1 MIGAM
6 EISTFLISAIGGL
19 IIGVIAVSI
28 YGKIMTDKKKDEA
41 SKEADRIIHRAKSKA
56 AKIDREAK
64 NKAKDFENRA
74 RRNAES
80 DIRKQKQKVQQ
91 EENNLKDK
99 EQRLER
105 EYKKKYELIELKEKE
120 LEEKKEKL
128 VIGEQRI
135 QSLEK
140 KLDEEIGQI
149 EKKLESVANMSS
161 EEAKNELK
169 YIMTEEVEKEI
180 HGRLKEIEEAGE
192 RQFKEKSR
200 RLMAQAI
207 ARYAS
212 EVSAERTVTTIAISG
227 EEMKG
232 KIIGREGR
240 NIRALEACCG
250 VDVVIDESP
259 DSVIISSFDPVRREV
274 AKRSIDR
281 LMEDGRVH
289 PARIEEVTD
298 KIKSE
303 IVSEMKDD
311 GEKACVDLGIIGV
324 HPAILNL
331 IGNLKYRQTETQ
343 NLYQHSIEVS
353 YIAGLIAAE
362 LGTDVMVARR
372 AGLLHDIGRSIDH
385 TSEGSHAMA
394 GAEFAKKHGE
404 KEKIVKAIR
413 QHEGEEPASS
423 LLSHIVQAANN
434 LSKARPGAR
443 REMME
448 SFIRRLEDL
457 ESVGNSFDGVERTF
471 AIQSGKEV
479 RVIVDSSKV
488 TDEQASMLSR
498 DISKK
503 IMRELNYPGQIKV
516 AVVRETRIVE
526 HAR

>member
-1 MIGAM
+1 MISAM
-6 EISTFLISAIGGL
+6 EISVFLISAIGGL
-19 IIGVIAVSI
+19 VLGLVGIGI
-28 YGKIMTDKKKDEA
+28 YGKILTDKKKDEA
-41 SKEADRIIHRAKSKA
+41 SKEADRVIHRAKSKA

-64 NKAKDFENRA
+64 SKAKDFENRA
-74 RRNAES
+74 RRNAEA

-99 EQRLER
+99 QNRLEK
-105 EYKKKYELIELKEKE
+105 EYRQKIENLEAKSKE
-120 LEEKKEKL
+120 LEERKEKL
-128 VIGEQRI
+128 IIGEKRI
-135 QSLEK
+135 QTLEK
-140 KLDEEIGQI
+140 SIDDEIARL
-149 EKKLESVANMSS
+149 EKKLESVAGMTAD
-161 EEAKNELK
+161 EAKAELK
-169 YIMTEEVEKEI
+169 SVMTSEVEKEI
-180 HGRLKEIEEAGE
+180 HDKLKAIEEEGE
-192 RQFKEKSR
+192 RQFREKSR

-212 EVSAERTVTTIAISG
+212 EVSTERTVTTIAISG

-274 AKRSIDR
+274 ARRSIER

-298 KIKSE
+298 KIKTE

-311 GEKACVDLGIIGV
+311 GEKACVDLGVIGV
-324 HPAILNL
+324 HPSILNL
-331 IGNLKYRQTETQ
+331 LGNLKYRQTETQ
-343 NLYQHSIEVS
+343 NLYQHSIEVA

-362 LGTDVMVARR
+362 LGHDVMVARR
-372 AGLLHDIGRSIDH
+372 AGLLHDIGRAIDH
-385 TSEGSHAMA
+385 TVEGSHAVA
-394 GAEFAKKHGE
+394 GAEFARKHGE

-413 QHEGEEPASS
+413 QHENEEPAESV
-423 LLSHIVQAANN
+423 LSHIVQAANN

-448 SFIRRLEDL
+448 TYIRRLEDL
-457 ESVGNSFDGVERTF
+457 ESVANSFDGVERTF

-479 RVIVDSSKV
+479 RVIVDSSRV
-488 TDEQASMLSR
+488 TDEQAGMLSR

-503 IMRELNYPGQIKV
+503 IQRELNYPGQIKV